1 MIGRAKPMK
10 YTMAKYTVR
19 PETVREV
26 KKAIAEFVAEVREH
40 EPRTLCVVFREEGRH
55 SFVHWM
61 LFKDEA
67 AERRH
72 AQARYNHRLA
82 QKLLP
87 NFVGKP
93 SLSEFRL
100 FAATKK
106 QWVLAPNR

>member
-1 MIGRAKPMK
+1 MK

-19 PETVREV
+19 PETVNEV

-40 EPRTLCVVFREEGRH
+40 EPRTLCVVFREEGQH

-61 LFKDEA
+61 LFQDQA
-67 AERRH
+67 AEHRH
-72 AQARYNHRLA
+72 GQARYNQRFA
-82 QKLLP
+82 QKLMP

-93 SLSEFRL
+93 SFSEFRL

-106 QWVLAPNR
+106 QWVLAPNG